1 MNIKVNI
8 SDPASVTNAVN
19 KIAIYQSKI
28 ESKITEVLSRLVQM
42 GAKIVDFQYSTSIDD
57 YDYEVSCIVNGD
69 NAMIIAEGSDVM
81 FLEFG
86 AGVWT
91 IDTTAE
97 NESSGLPPIEE
108 GSYSQTEGMGQFRPN
123 HRYWY
128 YEGKRYIGIRGTHGF
143 YFASD
148 EIKEQAV
155 NEAIKVFKK

>member
-1 MNIKVNI
+1 MKIKVNI
-8 SDPASVTNAVN
+8 SHPESVLNAVT
-19 KIAIYQSKI
+19 KIKDY
-28 ESKITEVLSRLVQM
+28 ESKLDDKMQKVITRLVKM
-42 GAKIVDFQYSTSIDD
+42 GAKIVDYSFSTCLDAS
-57 YDYEVSCIVNGD
+57 DYEVSCIVNGD
-69 NAMIIAEGSDVM
+69 NAMIIAEGSEVM

-91 IDTTAE
+91 IDTTAD
-97 NESSGLPPIEE
+97 NDSSGLPPIEE

-128 YEGKRYIGIRGTHGF
+128 HEGRRYIGIKGTHGF

>member
-8 SDPASVTNAVN
+8 SDPDSVKKAV
-19 KIAIYQSKI
+19 SKI
-28 ESKITEVLSRLVQM
+28 TDYESKLESKISEVLSRLVKM
-42 GAKIVDFQYSTSIDD
+42 GSQIVDYSFSTSIDD
-57 YDYEVSCIVNGD
+57 YDYEVSCIVNGN

-91 IDTTAE
+91 IDTTAD
-97 NESSGLPPIEE
+97 NDSSGLPPIEE

-123 HRYWY
+123 HRYWF
-128 YEGKRYIGIRGTHGF
+128 YEGKRYIGIKGTHGF